1 MVFLNAVLPI
11 FLVLV
16 VGKLVALSPLIDRA
30 GWNAVERLGLYVLFP
45 ALIVSVLASASFS
58 WGALTLIGVLI
69 AAQVLLGAIGLAAKF
84 AFSIPGP
91 AAASIIQSNVR
102 WNTFI
107 GLSIAQA
114 LYGAEGLALK
124 AVASAAMIPTA
135 NLLSISA
142 FEGLSDSQ
150 SSLRQRAVS
159 VLINPLIIA
168 CVIGGALGLS
178 DVQLPSFAAE
188 SLDLVAQA
196 AIAIGLLC
204 AGAALD
210 FSSLNAARLRIAI
223 WATVRLLGL
232 PLFVVAIGSVV
243 GLSGL
248 PLFVAIIAAAT
259 PTATNGVVLAR
270 QMRGDAV
277 LAANLVAI
285 QSLLSV
291 ATIPLLL
298 WVFASG

>member
-114 LYGAEGLALK
+114 LYGAEGLALM
-124 AVASAAMIPTA
+124 AVASAGMIPTA

-277 LAANLVAI
+277 
-285 QSLLSV
+285 
-291 ATIPLLL
+291 
-298 WVFASG
+298 

>member
-1 MVFLNAVLPI
+1 M
-11 FLVLV
+11 
-16 VGKLVALSPLIDRA
+16 
-30 GWNAVERLGLYVLFP
+30 
-45 ALIVSVLASASFS
+45 
-58 WGALTLIGVLI
+58 
-69 AAQVLLGAIGLAAKF
+69 
-84 AFSIPGP
+84 
-91 AAASIIQSNVR
+91 
-102 WNTFI
+102 
-107 GLSIAQA
+107 
-114 LYGAEGLALK
+114 
-124 AVASAAMIPTA
+124 
-135 NLLSISA
+135 
-142 FEGLSDSQ
+142 
-150 SSLRQRAVS
+150 
-159 VLINPLIIA
+159 
-168 CVIGGALGLS
+168 S